1 MVWVRFNATYAL
13 QKEEKTVVFKI
24 IRFIYLVF
32 KLRLN
37 KANRE
42 ATLKV
47 LHTYH
52 KYQSEIP
59 IKYHH

>member
-47 LHTYH
+47 
-52 KYQSEIP
+52 KG
-59 IKYHH
+59 